1 MRISVST
8 ALLMASICLVPV
20 AASAAS
26 GSYICAV
33 SEVFECLAVTGCQ
46 RDELKDTHLSAFM
59 VIDVDKK
66 LITSASIGEEPRS
79 ANIAEGLSATDK
91 ALYIYGTQNQR
102 TWNATV
108 SLETG
113 ALVGG
118 ITSGELSFAFFG
130 NCTPK

>member
-1 MRISVST
+1 
-8 ALLMASICLVPV
+8 
-20 AASAAS
+20 
-26 GSYICAV
+26 
-33 SEVFECLAVTGCQ
+33 
-46 RDELKDTHLSAFM
+46 
-59 VIDVDKK
+59 
-66 LITSASIGEEPRS
+66 SIGEEPRS

-118 ITSGELSFAFFG
+118 ITSGESSFAFFG
-130 NCTPK
+130 NCTAK